1 MAFLSADEIR
11 RIELKI
17 AAAEMLTSAEF
28 KIIIA
33 KRAWLGLKKKAVRL
47 FKKYRLDKTEE
58 RNAVLIL
65 IVEKDQQFLIYGD
78 EGIHSKVGT
87 VHWEAIRDVMLDHFK
102 QGKYADGLGL
112 GIFLLADCLTEHFPA
127 NRDQPNRIS
136 NEIIFEN

>member
-1 MAFLSADEIR
+1 MGFLSADELR

-33 KRAWLGLKKKAVRL
+33 KHAWFGLRKKAIRL
-47 FKKYRLDKTEE
+47 FKKYQLHKTEN

-65 IVEKDQQFLIYGD
+65 IVEKDRQLLIYGD

-87 VHWEAIRDVMLDHFK
+87 THWEAIRDAMLDHFK
-102 QGKYADGLGL
+102 QGKHADGLGL
-112 GIFLLADCLTEHFPA
+112 GIFLLADCLAEHFPA
-127 NRDQPNRIS
+127 NRDQYNRLS